1 MLTTMLDLYNHHPS
15 EDTTTTALLVL
26 GVLKAAAVLKVVRQ
40 KTFNG
45 YPLAFY
51 SPLVGRLFLFK
62 FVVIDT
68 FNISSQHTLPLVL
81 FSCCRQQEDKTLTL
95 QIHVLKLEVLIL
107 SDIEADRYCCRTF
120 A

>member
-45 YPLAFY
+45 YQLAFY
-51 SPLVGRLFLFK
+51 SPLDWQPYKCLFHLNYLFR
-62 FVVIDT
+62 VR
-68 FNISSQHTLPLVL
+68 IS
-81 FSCCRQQEDKTLTL
+81 
-95 QIHVLKLEVLIL
+95 
-107 SDIEADRYCCRTF
+107 
-120 A
+120 